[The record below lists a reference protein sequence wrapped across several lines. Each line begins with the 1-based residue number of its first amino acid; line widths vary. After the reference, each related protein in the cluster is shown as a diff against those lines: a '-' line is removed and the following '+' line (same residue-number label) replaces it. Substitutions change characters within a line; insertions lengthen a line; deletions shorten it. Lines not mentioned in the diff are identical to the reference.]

1 MTEQEL
7 SVEVVDDEPAWKGN
21 VRAIGA
27 LYMMLV
33 AAVVVFFA
41 LSTWRWSDWF
51 EGFRLGQPCGV
62 GSADFGDCAGEAAGS
77 TCRVAG
83 RRRRPAPRGVGAAV
97 RVILPLP

>member
-51 EGFRLGQPCGV
+51 EGFVWVSLV
-62 GSADFGDCAGEAAGS
+62 GWALLILVIAPEKRRDPLVELQADVVGLRREVSALRSG
-77 TCRVAG
+77 
-83 RRRRPAPRGVGAAV
+83 
-97 RVILPLP
+97 